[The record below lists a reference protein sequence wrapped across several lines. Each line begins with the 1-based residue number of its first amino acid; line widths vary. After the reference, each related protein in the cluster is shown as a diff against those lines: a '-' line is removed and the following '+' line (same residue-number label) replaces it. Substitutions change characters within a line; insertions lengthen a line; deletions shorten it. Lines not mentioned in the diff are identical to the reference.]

1 MSSISLR
8 LHLESKQVYTP
19 QVGLEPTT
27 SRLTAARST
36 IELLRNEPEDLNI
49 PSKPNTENLFIRLF
63 LVKPS
68 ADQHMSAEYIAVLTP
83 HACLP
88 RTLRGALLYWDISSR
103 GGLHA

>member
-1 MSSISLR
+1 MGP
-8 LHLESKQVYTP
+8 T
-19 QVGLEPTT
+19 GLEPTT

-36 IELLRNEPEDLNI
+36 IELLRNVLNV
-49 PSKPNTENLFIRLF
+49 PSKPNTGNLVTRLF

-68 ADQHMSAEYIAVLTP
+68 ADQHTSAAYIAVLALR
-83 HACLP
+83 ACLP